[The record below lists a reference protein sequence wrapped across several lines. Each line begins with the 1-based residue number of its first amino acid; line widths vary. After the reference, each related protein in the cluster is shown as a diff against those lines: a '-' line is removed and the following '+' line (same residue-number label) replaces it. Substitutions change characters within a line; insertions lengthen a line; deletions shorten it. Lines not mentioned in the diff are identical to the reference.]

1 MMNINT
7 FRLSDFKGAS
17 LLGAFDLSM
26 NKLRENPNST
36 LVIEPGTYV
45 LTSELAREAQRA
57 VMAGEYGKNP
67 QKVMFNPRYEYTR
80 GISFA
85 GQKGT
90 RVIAHGVTL
99 LVDGF
104 MEPVSIR
111 GCEDITI
118 VGLTIDHRRKPYSRG
133 IMKDVRSLNDDGS
146 VKTVTVEYD
155 SDCPIGENT
164 PVDLRTK
171 IYDPVNCR
179 EVFADCTARQYVD
192 EYHTILTFENACNIK
207 EGLEYYTVHTY
218 HSRPAILIENAKN
231 VLLEDVTIHSQP
243 GMGVVGN
250 RSEDVTLRRLSVV
263 PSAGHHYSTNTDATH
278 FTSMKGTLRLENCF
292 FDCQGDD
299 FVNVHNYY
307 HAIVKRE
314 SDCVCC
320 MQEKTPDGTHA
331 QSLDYPDVGDTL
343 ELTSRLTMELV
354 DTFTVLE
361 CDPMADEWT
370 CRVKLDHELPKNT
383 EDLVLAD
390 VTRLPKVEIVGC
402 SANCHHARSIL
413 IKTRDVLIEGNTFRD
428 ARGSAIH
435 VAPEAWWY
443 EGVSPADVVI
453 KGNRIIRCA
462 EHWQGDMSAGI
473 MVYAD
478 STDPESC
485 CIKNIVIEDNII
497 EVPNTSHGIYV
508 RNVDGLRI
516 ARNKIIS
523 KNEPV
528 VISVSKNVSFED

>member
-1 MMNINT
+1 MENKI
-7 FRLSDFKGAS
+7 FHFSDFKGADILHS
-17 LLGAFDLSM
+17 FELAMTS
-26 NKLRENPNST
+26 LRENPNST
-36 LVIEPGTYV
+36 LIVEPGTYV
-45 LTSELAREAQRA
+45 LTSELARETQRA
-57 VMAGEYGKNP
+57 VMAGEFGKNP
-67 QKVMFNPRYEYTR
+67 QRTMFSPKFEYTR

-85 GQKGT
+85 GQCGT
-90 RVIAHGVTL
+90 TVIARGVTL

-111 GCEDITI
+111 DCENATVI
-118 VGLTIDHRRKPYSRG
+118 GLTIDHKRKPYSRG
-133 IMKDVRSLNDDGS
+133 IIREVRVLSDDGS
-146 VKTVTVEYD
+146 TKEVTVEYGK
-155 SDCPIGENT
+155 DCPIGENT

-171 IYDPVNCR
+171 IYDPVTSR
-179 EVFADCTARQYVD
+179 EVFADCTAREYVD
-192 EYHTILTFENACNIK
+192 EYHTKLTFAEANDIK

-243 GMGVVGN
+243 GMGIVGN
-250 RSEDVTLRRLSVV
+250 RSEDVILRRLAVV
-263 PSAGHHYSTNTDATH
+263 PSVGHHYSTNTDATH
-278 FTSMKGTLRLENCF
+278 FTSMKGLLRLENCS

-307 HAIVKRE
+307 HEIIDRE
-314 SDCVCC
+314 GATVCY

-343 ELTSRLTMELV
+343 ELTSRLTMELI
-354 DTFTVLE
+354 DSFKVLE
-361 CDPMADEWT
+361 CEPLAEEWMCKVT
-370 CRVKLDHELPKNT
+370 LDHALPENT
-383 EDLVLAD
+383 EELVLAD
-390 VTRLPKVEIVGC
+390 VTRLPRMEVVGC
-402 SANCHHARSIL
+402 NANCHHARSIL

-428 ARGSAIH
+428 VRGSAIH
-435 VAPEAWWY
+435 VAPEARWY

-453 KGNRIIRCA
+453 RGNRIIRCA
-462 EHWQGDMSAGI
+462 EHWQGEMSAGI

-478 STDPESC
+478 SQNPDNC
-485 CIKNIVIEDNII
+485 CIKNVVIEDNII

-516 ARNKIIS
+516 SRNKIIS

-528 VISVSKNVSFED
+528 IISVCKNVSIDD